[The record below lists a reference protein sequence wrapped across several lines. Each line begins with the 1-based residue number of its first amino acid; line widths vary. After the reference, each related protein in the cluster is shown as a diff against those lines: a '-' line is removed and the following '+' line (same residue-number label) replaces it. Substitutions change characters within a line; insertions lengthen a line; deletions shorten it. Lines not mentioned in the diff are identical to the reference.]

1 MKLKVFRAYPVTRD
15 VLPIKAMTQLPLIPD
30 SDGGIVLEGL
40 DANGES
46 YEQFVFPAS
55 QERVTIRNCSFVN
68 CCTTIGT
75 CQIDFGTRIENV
87 VFENFA
93 CGDAI
98 HIDRSV
104 HLSNLIIRGKKP
116 SKVFVKTTGNE
127 GQAVANHGHDAIA
140 LDISGY
146 QGDVEVLGLPATT
159 VLHNPERHICVHGNW
174 NERSGE
180 WRAAGVGPLSY
191 LGICL
196 KKVTLGGH
204 ECGFFGLPKR
214 RSKLYEEVTTEIQ
227 ILTDELGLSFG

>member
-1 MKLKVFRAYPVTRD
+1 MPD
-15 VLPIKAMTQLPLIPD
+15 VLPERAMLQFPLSPD
-30 SDGGIVLEGL
+30 SDGGMLLEGL
-40 DANGES
+40 NANGGS

-55 QERVTIRNCSFVN
+55 RERVTIGNCSFVD

-75 CQIDFGTRIENV
+75 CQIDSGTRIENV

-104 HLSNLIIRGKKP
+104 HLSNLVIRGKKP
-116 SKVFVKTTGNE
+116 SKVIVKPSGDE
-127 GQAVANHGHDAIA
+127 GETATDHSSDSIA

-146 QGDVEVLGLPATT
+146 QGDVEVLGLPSTA
-159 VLHNPERHICVHGNW
+159 VRYNPERHICVHGNW
-174 NERSGE
+174 KKRSDE

-196 KKVTLGGH
+196 KKVTLGSH
-204 ECGFFGLPKR
+204 ECGFFGLPR
-214 RSKLYEEVTTEIQ
+214 PRSKLYEEVKTEIQ
-227 ILTDELGLSFG
+227 ILTDKLGLSFG

>member
-1 MKLKVFRAYPVTRD
+1 M
-15 VLPIKAMTQLPLIPD
+15 KAMSQFPLSPQ
-30 SDGGIVLEGL
+30 SDGGMLLEGL
-40 DANGES
+40 DANGDS

-55 QERVTIRNCSFVN
+55 QERVTIRNCSFAN

-75 CQIDFGTRIENV
+75 CQIDSGTRIENV

-116 SKVFVKTTGNE
+116 SKVIVKPTGKE
-127 GQAVANHGHDAIA
+127 GETFSDHSPDVIA

-146 QGDVEVLGLPATT
+146 QGDVEILGLPSTA
-159 VLHNPERHICVHGNW
+159 VLHNPKRHICVHGSW
-174 NERSGE
+174 KERSGE

-204 ECGFFGLPKR
+204 ECGFFGLPKP
-214 RSKLYEEVTTEIQ
+214 RSKLYEEVATEIQ
-227 ILTDELGLSFG
+227 ILTDKLGLSFG